1 MKQTFTNFGY
11 APNKQFKS
19 DSARV
24 AFLLCVG
31 FSGLGGMRQ
40 LRYCVPHTLIGRY
53 MQWVEIFMKGFNSI
67 LTGFSWGMGFSV
79 ALILSGLVYTKFVEP
94 SLGNILEDKEIDDKA
109 IEYLAD

>member
-53 MQWVEIFMKGFNSI
+53 V
-67 LTGFSWGMGFSV
+67 
-79 ALILSGLVYTKFVEP
+79 
-94 SLGNILEDKEIDDKA
+94 LGENGESRWYQKKPK
-109 IEYLAD
+109 

>member
-53 MQWVEIFMKGFNSI
+53 EF
-67 LTGFSWGMGFSV
+67 
-79 ALILSGLVYTKFVEP
+79 
-94 SLGNILEDKEIDDKA
+94 
-109 IEYLAD
+109 